1 MSDGSLRSKRNPTD
15 ITTRDWARDGVVA
28 YNNRLPCE
36 FKSLAQVNELRSR
49 VLDEFLGDPRTTD

>member
-15 ITTRDWARDGVVA
+15 ITTRDWARNGVVA
-28 YNNRLPCE
+28 YNNRRSRNFE
-36 FKSLAQVNELRSR
+36 SLAQVNELWSR